1 MLKKIFTRELLVYFI
16 CGVLA
21 VLVNYGVFWIALRI
35 LGQER
40 VLTVNVIA
48 FVVATTFAFC
58 TNKLLVFQTR
68 GQGLGRALRE
78 LWMFFA
84 ARIASFGVEELGL
97 WICADLIHV
106 ERYSLFGFNGLLI
119 SKVFL
124 LGVSAII
131 NYIFS
136 KFFIFKKK

>member
-1 MLKKIFTRELLVYFI
+1 MRKYLTRELIVYFI
-16 CGVLA
+16 CGWLA
-21 VLVNYGVFWIALRI
+21 VLVNYLVFWLALRA
-35 LGQER
+35 LGEAR
-40 VLTVNVIA
+40 VLVVNVIA
-48 FVVATTFAFC
+48 FVAATTFAFF
-58 TNKLLVFQTR
+58 TNKILVFQTR
-68 GQGLGRALRE
+68 GIGLRGTLRE
-78 LWMFFA
+78 LILFFS

-136 KFFIFKKK
+136 KFVIFKKK